1 MSATPDGCVAICI
14 QSVNLCP
21 ASAWLTCVSIGV
33 EETGRGDS
41 GQKSFGSRPVSL
53 EDEAVI
59 EVSYKGMF

>member
-1 MSATPDGCVAICI
+1 M
-14 QSVNLCP
+14 
-21 ASAWLTCVSIGV
+21 GV